1 MSEEKKVKISN
12 QGMRLNVELNN
23 PLSIQIEGMEGHFRS
38 ILVGLVPQEYLIIRI
53 PSFFSDQN
61 QLHEGKHL
69 TVQYQS
75 LGKIYGFS
83 SNIVGIVDKPYPLIF
98 LSYPEEVD
106 NLHRRKNPRV
116 SCYIPAIANLKKTE
130 LKGVISDISRNG
142 CKFIIKVPSILQLQ
156 QILVVND
163 IKLSFP
169 LSGMRGMQN
178 FQGKVRNTTQDKERI
193 AWGIEFEKI
202 DAEISN
208 SIKTYIDRMAEYY
221 EHEMTD
227 L

>member
-1 MSEEKKVKISN
+1 MSEEKKIKNSN
-12 QGMRLNVELNN
+12 QGMRLNVELSN
-23 PLSIQIEGMEGHFRS
+23 PLSIQIEGMEGHFKS

-53 PSFFSDQN
+53 PSFLPDQN

-75 LGKIYGFS
+75 LGKIYVFL
-83 SNIVGIVDKPYPLIF
+83 SNIIGLVDKPYPLIF
-98 LSYPEEVD
+98 LSYPETVD
-106 NLHRRKNPRV
+106 SLHRRKNPRV
-116 SCYIPAIANLKKTE
+116 NCYIPAIANLEKTE

-193 AWGIEFEKI
+193 AWGIEFEKL

-208 SIKTYIDRMAEYY
+208 SIETYIDRMAEYS